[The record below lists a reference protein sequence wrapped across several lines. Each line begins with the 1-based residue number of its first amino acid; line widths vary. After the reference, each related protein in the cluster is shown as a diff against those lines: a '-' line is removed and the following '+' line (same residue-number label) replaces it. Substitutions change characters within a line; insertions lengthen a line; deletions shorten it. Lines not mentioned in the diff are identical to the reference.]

1 MYTVTSR
8 PLVSRTLATF
18 RSAEFGF
25 LGVVVYT
32 RRQTPRFWGHES
44 SAGELLLLATTDRPF
59 RTSWLIVGIHFPS
72 GFLSSIP
79 IDRTVIYNNSLPCC
93 QRISCPRTLPERQR
107 RRYLPSSSS
116 FGNSGS
122 GSGKGGA

>member
-1 MYTVTSR
+1 MTTERSCRLCPSPGMYTVTSR

-44 SAGELLLLATTDRPF
+44 SAGELLLLATTVRPF
-59 RTSWLIVGIHFPS
+59 RTSWLIVGIPVPS
-72 GFLSSIP
+72 GLWSSISTE
-79 IDRTVIYNNSLPCC
+79 RTVTYNNSAAHC
-93 QRISCPRTLPERQR
+93 Q
-107 RRYLPSSSS
+107 
-116 FGNSGS
+116 
-122 GSGKGGA
+122 

>member
-44 SAGELLLLATTDRPF
+44 SAGELLLLATTVRPF
-59 RTSWLIVGIHFPS
+59 RDQLV
-72 GFLSSIP
+72 
-79 IDRTVIYNNSLPCC
+79 DRGHSRSFRSAEL
-93 QRISCPRTLPERQR
+93 
-107 RRYLPSSSS
+107 YL
-116 FGNSGS
+116 NRMNCYL
-122 GSGKGGA
+122 